1 MIRPESSRV
10 VRGVPVG
17 RDRDWIPVTTLA
29 VPTVWLATADGLVC
43 LDLVAVELA
52 ANGLR
57 DGWTLTSHEA
67 AFTADLLLQRGIQP
81 GVINRLIGVSG
92 TTLRKWFPTDD
103 TPLHEA
109 LARIRS
115 RADAGKLSA
124 ERARQNPAPCGTYHG
139 AQRHQKRNEPV
150 CPSCREAKRAADQHY
165 RKHGTYVGAPSVAA

>member
-1 MIRPESSRV
+1 M
-10 VRGVPVG
+10 PVG
-17 RDRDWIPVTTLA
+17 RNRDWIPVTTLA

-67 AFTADLLLQRGIQP
+67 AFTADLLLQRGMPP

-92 TTLRKWFPTDD
+92 ATFRKWFPTDD

-109 LARIRS
+109 LTRIRS
-115 RADAGKLSA
+115 RAEVGKLAA
-124 ERARQNPAPCGTYHG
+124 ERAHQNRAQCGTYNG
-139 AQRHQKRNEPV
+139 ALRHRKRGEPL
-150 CPSCREAKRAADQHY
+150 CSPCREAKKVADRHY
-165 RKHGTYVGAPSVAA
+165 RAHGTYIGAPGVAA